1 VERVLAALPGGVL
14 EVGVMTVDIPVEI
27 WAVVQVEMREV
38 PVLQV
43 RVAVV
48 VARLLSSVSVV
59 A

>member
-1 VERVLAALPGGVL
+1 MLAALPGGVL